1 MSDFMD
7 QFINSIKIDI
17 LYTWENKLE
26 YPVHLQNVIVRY
38 VVGKTQFA

>member
-1 MSDFMD
+1 
-7 QFINSIKIDI
+7 
-17 LYTWENKLE
+17 LTG